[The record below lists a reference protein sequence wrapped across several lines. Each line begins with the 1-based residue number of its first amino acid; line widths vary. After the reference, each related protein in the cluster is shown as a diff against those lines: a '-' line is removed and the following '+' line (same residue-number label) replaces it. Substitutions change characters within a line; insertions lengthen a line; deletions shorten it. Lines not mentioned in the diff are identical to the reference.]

1 MINRIKSLIYKLK
14 FFAWL
19 SVLVIWLII
28 ISIFFP
34 IFEFTKNCKG
44 FPGFEG
50 RGTIYECAIDI
61 FIWILAYGII
71 GVFLFSIVLIIYKFI
86 KSKL

>member
-1 MINRIKSLIYKLK
+1 MINRIKSLIYKSKL
-14 FFAWL
+14 FAWL
-19 SVLVIWLII
+19 SVLAIWLII

-34 IFEFTKNCKG
+34 IFEFTKNCEG
-44 FPGFEG
+44 TEGFEG
-50 RGTIYECAIDI
+50 RGTLYDCAIDI

-71 GVFLFSIVLIIYKFI
+71 GVFLFIIVFLIYKFI

>member
-1 MINRIKSLIYKLK
+1 MINRIKSLIYKSKL
-14 FFAWL
+14 FAWF
-19 SVLVIWLII
+19 SVLAIWFII

-44 FPGFEG
+44 TPGFEG
-50 RGTIYECAIDI
+50 RGTIYDCAIDI